1 MVRGP
6 AAVLTASAGAL
17 LYLELAA
24 SLPALGDDD
33 LTTIVGG
40 CAGLAVVVLVV
51 LALVAAR
58 DAVVLLALLATGGGL
73 VAGALQ
79 VAQAGAAA
87 SASKLLFAGALG
99 MLLARLLDTPPVIV
113 AVPLFVAGIA
123 LAGTLGSSGSPLVH
137 DHAHMADF
145 VTISLPR
152 WGGRGETQL
161 SLADV
166 IFLAFFAAGA
176 WRYGFRRRITAA
188 GLYIGLGATLAAGVA
203 AGRELPVLPGLAVGL
218 LVPNLDRVVA
228 MMRRR
233 DEASHGR
240 SP

>member
-1 MVRGP
+1 VVRGP

-17 LYLELAA
+17 LYLELAP
-24 SLPALGDDD
+24 SLPAPGDDD
-33 LTTIVGG
+33 LTTLVGG
-40 CAGLAVVVLVV
+40 CAALVVVALVV
-51 LALVAAR
+51 LALVEAR
-58 DAVVLLALLATGGGL
+58 NAVVLLALFATGGGL

-87 SASKLLFAGALG
+87 DAAKLLFAGALG

-113 AVPLFVAGIA
+113 AVPVFVAGIA
-123 LAGTLGSSGSPLVH
+123 LAGTLSSSASPLVH
-137 DHAHMADF
+137 DQSQMADF

-161 SLADV
+161 SLSDV

-176 WRYGFRRRITAA
+176 WRYGFRRRATAA
-188 GLYIGLGATLAAGVA
+188 GLFLGLGATLAAGVA

-218 LVPNLDRVVA
+218 LAPNIDRVLA
-228 MMRRR
+228 LLQRRV
-233 DEASHGR
+233 DA
-240 SP
+240 